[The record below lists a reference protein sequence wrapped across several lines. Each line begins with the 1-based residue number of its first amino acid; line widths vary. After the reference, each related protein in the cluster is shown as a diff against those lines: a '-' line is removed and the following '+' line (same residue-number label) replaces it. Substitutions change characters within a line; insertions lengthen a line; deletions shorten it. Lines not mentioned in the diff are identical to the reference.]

1 MKISISN
8 IIWPKGFDR
17 LEEFFYE
24 LSRKKIVAVELALNC
39 FWTEPVEASRNDI
52 LLLKNLL
59 KRYQLKLV
67 SIHSLTFT
75 RPDLE
80 LFRGSANLNALE
92 DYLFR
97 YFDLARQLDCSNLV
111 FGSPNTR
118 NTYGM
123 PKQNMDQIFLKFLT
137 KINDCSEGVFFN
149 IEPLSTRY
157 CNYLNRF
164 MECVELLENQD
175 FKWIGIQLDIRSIL
189 ESNEDIQQILR
200 QQNYIHHAHTG
211 NPGMNLL
218 GGIYE
223 KEHRFIALTLRK
235 AKYSKYLTAEILNNE
250 GLQETKFLSEV
261 IDVMREYYE

>member
-8 IIWPKGFDR
+8 ILWPKGFDR
-17 LEEFFYE
+17 LEEFFNE
-24 LSRKKIVAVELALNC
+24 LYRQNIVGVELALNC

-223 KEHRFIALTLRK
+223 KEHRFIASALRK

>member
-1 MKISISN
+1 MNISISN
-8 IIWPKGFDR
+8 ILWPKGFDR
-17 LEEFFYE
+17 LEEFFNE
-24 LSRKKIVAVELALNC
+24 LYRQNIVGVELALNC
-39 FWTEPVEASRNDI
+39 FWTEPVEASKNDI

-59 KRYQLKLV
+59 KRYHLKLV
-67 SIHSLTFT
+67 SIHSLTFS

-80 LFRGSANLNALE
+80 LFCSSAKLIALE

-111 FGSPNTR
+111 FGSPKSR

-123 PKQNMDQIFLKFLT
+123 SKQNMDEIFLKFLT
-137 KINDCSEGVFFN
+137 KINNCSEGIFFN

-175 FKWIGIQLDIRSIL
+175 LKWIGIQLDIRSII
-189 ESNEDIQQILR
+189 ESKEDIKQILR
-200 QQNYIHHAHTG
+200 QQNYIHHAHAG
-211 NPGMNLL
+211 NPGMEVL

-223 KEHRFIALTLRK
+223 KEHRFIASALRK
-235 AKYSKYLTAEILNNE
+235 AKYSDYLTAEILNIE
-250 GLQETKFLSEV
+250 GLQEKIFLSEV
-261 IDVMREYYE
+261 IDIMREYYE

>member
-8 IIWPKGFDR
+8 ILWPKGFDR

-24 LSRKKIVAVELALNC
+24 LSRQYIVGVELALNC
-39 FWTEPVEASRNDI
+39 FWTEPVEASINDI

-59 KRYQLKLV
+59 KRYHLKLV

-111 FGSPNTR
+111 FGSPKSR

-123 PKQNMDQIFLKFLT
+123 SKQNMDEIFLKFLT
-137 KINDCSEGVFFN
+137 KINDCTEGIFFN
-149 IEPLSTRY
+149 IEPLSIRF
-157 CNYLNRF
+157 CGYLNRF
-164 MECVELLENQD
+164 MECVKLLENQD
-175 FKWIGIQLDIRSIL
+175 LKWIGIQLDIRSII
-189 ESNEDIQQILR
+189 ESNEDIQQILK

-235 AKYSKYLTAEILNNE
+235 AKYSDYLTAEILNNE
-250 GLQETKFLSEV
+250 GLQEKKFLSEV